1 MSDDERGKMRAAVVA
16 GRGEGRGFG
25 VSAQQI
31 HAEPRTPQLLTGES
45 TSTGVKQPTK

>member
-16 GRGEGRGFG
+16 GWGEGRGFG

-31 HAEPRTPQLLTGES
+31 KYGTPDTTLM
-45 TSTGVKQPTK
+45 TGVKPHG

>member
-16 GRGEGRGFG
+16 GWGEGRGFG

-31 HAEPRTPQLLTGES
+31 NTGPRTPQLDGC
-45 TSTGVKQPTK
+45 QA

>member
-1 MSDDERGKMRAAVVA
+1 MSDDERGKMRAAVA

-31 HAEPRTPQLLTGES
+31 HTGPRTPRLM
-45 TSTGVKQPTK
+45 TGVKQPTK